1 MLSKSLET
9 HDQLAQLIEENKR
22 ENRDIEKTT
31 TTNVID
37 YEEEES
43 GANSTTTSEVEEEYE
58 EDGDE
63 LTTVTHVDTE
73 ELKYEANAS
82 KHFYPFVVSLEI
94 FANTFMIQCLL

>member
-1 MLSKSLET
+1 MLSKFLET
-9 HDQLAQLIEENKR
+9 NDQLAQLIEENKR
-22 ENRDIEKTT
+22 ENRDIETTTT

-43 GANSTTTSEVEEEYE
+43 GANSTMTPEAEEEYE

-82 KHFYPFVVSLEI
+82 KHFYPFIVSL
-94 FANTFMIQCLL
+94 